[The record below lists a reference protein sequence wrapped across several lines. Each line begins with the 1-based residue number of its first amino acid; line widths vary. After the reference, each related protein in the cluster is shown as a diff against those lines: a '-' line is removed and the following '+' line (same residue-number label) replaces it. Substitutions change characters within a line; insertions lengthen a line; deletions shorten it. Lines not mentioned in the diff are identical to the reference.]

1 MQNDELK
8 MLTREE
14 VSKLFNT
21 TKDHISTLSD
31 IGILKPI
38 KIGKCYMFSREGIR
52 EMQREYMGMDLSN
65 RKCALRSYAL
75 VQERKEIKNEQKLRD
90 VKINRINT

>member
-1 MQNDELK
+1 MKNNDELK

-21 TKDHISTLSD
+21 TKDHISTLID

-38 KIGKCYMFSREGIR
+38 KIGKSYMFTREGIR

-65 RKCALRSYAL
+65 RKCALKSYTL
-75 VQERKEIKNEQKLRD
+75 VQDRKQAD
-90 VKINRINT
+90 